1 MGKIYNS
8 IVELVGNT
16 PLLRL
21 NRFEEELGIEANILA
36 KLEYF
41 NPTSSIK
48 DRIAVAM
55 IEDAEAAGK
64 IKKGG
69 FFAETTS
76 GNTGISLAAF
86 ATVKGYKFQ
95 PYMSKN
101 VSEERSKVIR
111 AYGADLVYQ
120 EDVPEAKKALDE
132 NNGDF
137 VAGTAAI
144 KKKLAEQGVFVMN
157 QMFNPK
163 NPGGHYESTGK
174 EIWED
179 TDGKVDVL
187 VSSVGT
193 GGTISGT
200 GRYLKEKNPDIKII
214 AVEPAAGEFDIT
226 GIHRFSDVP
235 ENHFPG
241 NLDRAVYDE
250 VITAPQEEAKKAA
263 REVARTD
270 GILVG
275 VSSGAALY
283 AAKLLAK
290 RPEYK
295 GKNIAVILPDTGLR
309 YLSTDLFE

>member
-1 MGKIYNS
+1 MGRIYDS
-8 IVELVGNT
+8 IEELVGNT

-21 NRFEEELGIEANILA
+21 HNFEKYVGIQTNILA

-41 NPTSSIK
+41 NPTSSTK

-55 IEDAEAAGK
+55 INDAEAQGK

-69 FFAETTS
+69 LFAETTS

-86 ATVKGYKFQ
+86 AAVKGYKFQ
-95 PYMSKN
+95 PYMSN
-101 VSEERSKVIR
+101 TVSVERSKIIR

-120 EDVPEAKKALDE
+120 EDVPEAKKALEE

-144 KKKLAEQGVFVMN
+144 KTKLAEEGVFVMN
-157 QMFNPK
+157 QMYNQK
-163 NPGGHYESTGK
+163 NPGGHYDSTGK

-179 TDGKVDVL
+179 TNGKVDVL
-187 VSSVGT
+187 VASVGT
-193 GGTISGT
+193 GGTISGA
-200 GRYLKEKNPDIKII
+200 GRYLREKNPDVKII
-214 AVEPAAGEFDIT
+214 AVEPAAGEIGIT

-241 NLDRAVYDE
+241 NLDRLIYDE
-250 VITAPQEEAKKAA
+250 VITATEENAKQAA
-263 REVARTD
+263 REVARTE

-283 AAKLLAK
+283 GAKIISS
-290 RPEYK
+290 RPEFK

>member
-1 MGKIYNS
+1 MLKNALERGEINQGTV
-8 IVELVGNT
+8 I
-16 PLLRL
+16 
-21 NRFEEELGIEANILA
+21 IE
-36 KLEYF
+36 
-41 NPTSSIK
+41 P
-48 DRIAVAM
+48 
-55 IEDAEAAGK
+55 
-64 IKKGG
+64 
-69 FFAETTS
+69 TS

-250 VITAPQEEAKKAA
+250 VITAPQDEAKKAA

>member
-250 VITAPQEEAKKAA
+250 VITAPQDEAKKAA

>member
-290 RPEYK
+290 RQEYK

>member
-64 IKKGG
+64 IQKGG

-250 VITAPQEEAKKAA
+250 VITAPQDEAKKAA

>member
-21 NRFEEELGIEANILA
+21 GRFEEELGIEANILA

-163 NPGGHYESTGK
+163 NSGGHYESTGK

>member
-8 IVELVGNT
+8 IVDLVGNT

-250 VITAPQEEAKKAA
+250 VITAPQDEAKKAA

>member
-21 NRFEEELGIEANILA
+21 SNFEEEHGIQANILA

-41 NPTSSIK
+41 NPTSSTK

-55 IEDAEAAGK
+55 IEDAEAQGK

-69 FFAETTS
+69 LFAETTS

-86 ATVKGYKFQ
+86 ASVKGYKFQ
-95 PYMSKN
+95 PYMSKS
-101 VSEERSKVIR
+101 VSIERSRIIR

-120 EDVPEAKKALDE
+120 EDVPEAKKALEE

-144 KKKLAEQGVFVMN
+144 KKKLGDEGIFVMN
-157 QMFNPK
+157 QMYNPK

-187 VSSVGT
+187 VSAVGT

-200 GRYLKEKNPDIKII
+200 GKYLKERNPDIKII

-241 NLDRAVYDE
+241 NLDRTIYDE

-283 AAKLLAK
+283 GAKIIAS
-290 RPEYK
+290 RSEFK
-295 GKNIAVILPDTGLR
+295 GKNIAVILPDTGLK
-309 YLSTDLFE
+309 YLSTDLFD